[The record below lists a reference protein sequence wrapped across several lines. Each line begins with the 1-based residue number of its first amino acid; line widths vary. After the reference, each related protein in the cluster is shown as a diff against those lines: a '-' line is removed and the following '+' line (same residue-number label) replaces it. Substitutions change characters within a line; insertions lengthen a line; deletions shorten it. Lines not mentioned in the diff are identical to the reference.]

1 MITDRIIERKIVERE
16 WITTGHKIFVT
27 GHTGLVGAGI
37 VNAINGKDKVIGF
50 SRGNTLDPNQG
61 RRNLQIINGDL
72 SNFNDL
78 LDAIRDTHPSLI
90 LHLVFDINVDSFEG
104 DKSISRE
111 EIEMQILGITTVANM
126 LDIPV
131 IAASSDYRYGKMGGP
146 FSEGDA
152 RSPINKY
159 GEAKTWMEDIIF
171 ECLPFEQRM
180 LAVFS
185 SPYDFDNQT
194 KPGTPPLLLNLMR
207 QNKALKVV
215 GDARTTYT
223 NVDDIAY
230 ALNRLILNKVW
241 QERDIVHIAGP
252 DVLSARDIIEI
263 NKEFVLGY
271 SGEITEVTLDEY
283 FKGRAERPREGG
295 LKTETLNGMKVK
307 MRSYREVLGARAPLH
322 F

>member
-1 MITDRIIERKIVERE
+1 MITDRITERKTIERE

-50 SRGNTLDPNQG
+50 SRGKTPDPNPERG
-61 RRNLQIINGDL
+61 NLQVVNGDL
-72 SNFNDL
+72 SNFNEL
-78 LDAIRDTHPSLI
+78 LGAIRDTHPSLI
-90 LHLVFDINVDSFEG
+90 LHLVFDTNVDSFEG
-104 DKSISRE
+104 AQSKK
-111 EIEMQILGITTVANM
+111 EIEMQALGITTVANM

-159 GEAKTWMEDIIF
+159 GEAKTWMEDIILK
-171 ECLPFEQRM
+171 CLPFEQRM

-215 GDARTTYT
+215 CDARTTYT

-230 ALNRLILNKVW
+230 ALNRLMLNKVW

-271 SGEITEVTLDEY
+271 SGEITEVMLDE
-283 FKGRAERPREGG
+283 
-295 LKTETLNGMKVK
+295 
-307 MRSYREVLGARAPLH
+307 
-322 F
+322 